1 MNTLVDELDR
11 VLLNYHDCE
20 AHNIAGV
27 LLSRFTLLMTMDPS
41 VGKELL
47 KYVWE
52 QLDIIEQAN
61 PGSMLGDL

>member
-1 MNTLVDELDR
+1 
-11 VLLNYHDCE
+11 
-20 AHNIAGV
+20 
-27 LLSRFTLLMTMDPS
+27 MDPS

-52 QLDIIEQAN
+52 QLDVIEQAN